1 MRTSV
6 RRSYAGGVS
15 SGGLFTGSSAVSAT
29 GCADWASWAIG
40 SRTVWNPV
48 KNLDIGVEVAYTAL
62 DHSAFSGGTT
72 TFAPAGAA
80 SHTFAIAATNVLSG
94 IVRIQRNFSP

>member
-48 KNLDIGVEVAYTAL
+48 KNLDIGVDVLYSAL
-62 DHSAFSGGTT
+62 TKSAFEGATVKFT
-72 TFAPAGAA
+72 PAQSPAA
-80 SHTFAIAATNVLSG
+80 VLTAGSSSIVAG
-94 IVRIQRNFSP
+94 IVRVQYNFYP